1 MMKNIK
7 LVLSSAIIIP
17 LVGCSI
23 LPHPD
28 EITPNQM
35 LKYQSPE
42 NIINSKNLNGKAGTG
57 KDYMLTGYKEAF
69 LPHAY
74 MNNLC
79 KSQNGSFRQI
89 QRSTYAFLDKRNN
102 SSPKTVGS
110 ELSPHI
116 GIFECNVSS
125 PWYVSIEPL
134 SSHFSG
140 TKKNLDIIKLKT
152 QAIDR
157 SSLKGNID
165 YNNVYRQEQL
175 EQDKKKYNE
184 QLRHQNERQR
194 QEQAHIDAKNRF
206 ISANAPTTKD
216 IGKTICNE
224 TVLSAF
230 TGIYVFGQPNFKQTN
245 GTVIA
250 SVEGFSNDQKNIKIN
265 IKGFLN
271 TQNGI
276 SAGSDVLYN
285 QIPLEAGR
293 TVWDNK
299 ANWFKC
305 NY

>member
-1 MMKNIK
+1 MKNIK
-7 LVLSSAIIIP
+7 LVLSSAILLP

-23 LPHPD
+23 LPQPD
-28 EITPNQM
+28 EIRPNQM
-35 LKYQSPE
+35 LKYQTPE

-57 KDYMLTGYKEAF
+57 KDYMLTGYKEAL
-69 LPHAY
+69 LPHSY

-79 KSQNGSFRQI
+79 KSQNGSLRQI
-89 QRSTYAFLDKRNN
+89 QRSSYAYLDKRNN
-102 SSPKTVGS
+102 PSPKTIGS
-110 ELSPHI
+110 ELAPHI

-134 SSHFSG
+134 SSRYGG
-140 TKKNLDIIKLKT
+140 TNKNLDIISLKT
-152 QAIDR
+152 KVIDR
-157 SSLKGNID
+157 SSLKGHID
-165 YNNVYRQEQL
+165 YYNVHRQEEL
-175 EQDKKKYNE
+175 EQDKRKYNE
-184 QLRHQNERQR
+184 RLRQENERQR
-194 QEQAHIDAKNRF
+194 QEQAQINAKNRF
-206 ISANAPTTKD
+206 IAANAPTTKD

-293 TVWDNK
+293 TVWDSK